1 MQLLLVA
8 AETLSRYKEI
18 ALMKIV
24 TWNVNS
30 IRARLPIVTSWLA
43 SHQPDIVLLQE
54 LKCVNEAFPL
64 QEIEDLG
71 YNVALLGQKTFNGVG
86 ILSKSLIEDITC
98 GLPSFTNDD
107 QARYIEAVIGRVR
120 VASVYVPNGQE
131 VGSDKYT
138 YKLKFLDHLR
148 SHLEALLAYEEIC
161 IIGGDFNIAPTDNDV
176 YDPKEWE
183 EKILCSTKERNA
195 FRGLLNLGYQDALR
209 LYHQGVGPFTW
220 WDYRAGAFANNQG
233 LRIDHFLLSP
243 EASDIVMDCQ
253 VDILPRG
260 LDKASDHAPVWCQ
273 LKI

>member
-1 MQLLLVA
+1 
-8 AETLSRYKEI
+8 
-18 ALMKIV
+18 MKIV

-86 ILSKSLIEDITC
+86 ILSKSPIEDITC

>member
-1 MQLLLVA
+1 
-8 AETLSRYKEI
+8 
-18 ALMKIV
+18 MKIV

-30 IRARLPIVTSWLA
+30 VRARLPIVTSWLA
-43 SHQPDIVLLQE
+43 SYKPDVVLLQE

-86 ILSKSLIEDITC
+86 ILSKSPIEDVIY
-98 GLPSFTNDD
+98 GLPSFTEDD
-107 QARYIEAVIGRVR
+107 QARYIEAIIGSVR
-120 VASVYVPNGQE
+120 VASIYVPNGQE
-131 VGSDKYT
+131 VGSEKYA
-138 YKLKFLDHLR
+138 YKLNFLGHLKDHL
-148 SHLEALLAYEEIC
+148 EKLLAYEEIC
-161 IIGGDFNIAPTDNDV
+161 VIGGDFNIAPTDSDV

-183 EKILCSTKERNA
+183 ERILCSSAERSA
-195 FRGLLNLGYQDALR
+195 FRSILNLGYQDALR

-220 WDYRAGAFANNQG
+220 WDYRAGAFPNNQG

-243 EASDIVMDCQ
+243 EASDIIIDCQ
-253 VDILPRG
+253 VDTLPRG